1 MMDKIKEILKVK
13 ETNDIEEEKF
23 NCRLNSF
30 LKSYYEELKPEEVK
44 LAIRNTKDT
53 IRTNKYYIEFIKS
66 KLKENSRYYD
76 TEIGTMYECL
86 LTKEIL
92 DREYM
97 NNTAKH
103 IVEFLKYR
111 NKVFKSKEVKD
122 EINNGK
128 EF

>member
-53 IRTNKYYIEFIKS
+53 IRTNKYYIEFLKS

>member
-53 IRTNKYYIEFIKS
+53 IRTNKYYIEFLKS

-122 EINNGK
+122 EINNG
-128 EF
+128 